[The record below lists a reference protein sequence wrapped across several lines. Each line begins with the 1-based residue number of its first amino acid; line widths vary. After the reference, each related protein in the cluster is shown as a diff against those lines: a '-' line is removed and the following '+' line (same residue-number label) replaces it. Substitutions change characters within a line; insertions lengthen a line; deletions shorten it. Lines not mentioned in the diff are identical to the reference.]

1 MSLIEKIK
9 NQIFV
14 ETIRIKAKNAYSSE
28 LKLQKE
34 AVSKALLEAETSME
48 NSGDDMKSRF
58 WIVEEITTTIQFKK
72 MLPEIETWIQNDLGF
87 RTSEAR
93 HSGFLILHVNFP
105 AEVCEE
111 LKEIDKYI

>member
-14 ETIRIKAKNAYSSE
+14 EIIRIKAKNAYSSE

-34 AVSKALLEAETSME
+34 AVSKALLEAKTSME

-58 WIVEEITTTIQFKK
+58 WIVEEIPTTIKVK
-72 MLPEIETWIQNDLGF
+72 NLLPEVKTWIEDLGF

-93 HSGFLILHVNFP
+93 RSGFLILHVNFP

-111 LKEIDKYI
+111 LKKIAKYI